1 MKLLPQELKAKLL
14 KNGAVNAANIARDG
28 KTVDFPPVV
37 KFFAPGGAATW
48 LVSEMDEDENR
59 MFGLCDL
66 GMGCPEMGTTIS
78 LHDLST
84 VRLRPGLRIER
95 DMHFKADKTLTE
107 YADEARAKGCIA
119 A

>member
-1 MKLLPQELKAKLL
+1 MMLLTKELRTKLL

-28 KTVDFPPVV
+28 KTVDFKPVV
-37 KFFAPGGAATW
+37 KFFNPCGAATW
-48 LVSEMDEDENR
+48 LVSEMHEDGNL

-66 GMGCPEMGTTIS
+66 GMGCPEMGNVS
-78 LHDLST
+78 LSDLSS
-84 VRLRPGLRIER
+84 VRLRFGLRIER
-95 DMHFKADKTLTE
+95 DMHFKADMTLTE